1 MHAHTHTLETRSQC
15 CPLSGSGRQNLCLQK
30 GRHVGSHVYLVK
42 TQILRPSLWLLF
54 PKAQCFYTYCFK
66 GNPKKRY
73 FFCLRCLILIQK
85 ETRGFLILQQR
96 TGNPHPEALSDH
108 VKTCQEKPRETARQL
123 TNRPTAAG
131 SAPRQA
137 PSEMLTAG
145 RKEQSQQAGVASS
158 K

>member
-108 VKTCQEKPRETARQL
+108 VKTCQEKPRE
-123 TNRPTAAG
+123 NC
-131 SAPRQA
+131 QA
-137 PSEMLTAG
+137 TH
-145 RKEQSQQAGVASS
+145 KQANSSRICSPASS
-158 K
+158 LRNAYCREERAESAGGCRLF